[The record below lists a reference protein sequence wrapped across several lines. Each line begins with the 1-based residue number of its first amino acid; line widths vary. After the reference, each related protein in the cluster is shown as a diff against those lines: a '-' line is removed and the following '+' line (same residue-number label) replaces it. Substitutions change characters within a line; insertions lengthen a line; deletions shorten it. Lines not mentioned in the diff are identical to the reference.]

1 MLYLKYKWGF
11 LVFGSVVQEGVIQKL
26 YMYIT
31 KVIQTAFLPR
41 KSTVF
46 KLKWPQLL
54 VISTH

>member
-46 KLKWPQLL
+46 KLK
-54 VISTH
+54 